1 MLPTSGPTT
10 TETVVATLAPADN
23 VGGPYGGVAAVV
35 PGVIEVEE
43 FDEGGEGVAYSDTD
57 TENNGG
63 VRGTERAQHIRC
75 SSCVTFPIFQISF
88 VLGTKHGPGVSVG

>member
-23 VGGPYGGVAAVV
+23 EGGPYGGVAAVV

-63 VRGTERAQHIRC
+63 VRGTERARNLLN
-75 SSCVTFPIFQISF
+75 SNCVVYP
-88 VLGTKHGPGVSVG
+88 